1 MPHEENKWGLSIIH
15 NCLPS
20 AAAAAAG
27 GTLVPYMLDEDKNW
41 GLSMDSL
48 KAAVKQARS
57 EGKAVRGLV
66 FINPGG
72 CSAQIACS
80 AHAIVSGFELHD
92 AARFSGPGCDVGM
105 LKVAAESVP

>member
-1 MPHEENKWGLSIIH
+1 VLI
-15 NCLPS
+15 LLLLLLF
-20 AAAAAAG
+20 AG

-48 KAAVKQARS
+48 KAAVKKARS

-72 CSAQIACS
+72 
-80 AHAIVSGFELHD
+80 HRPTL
-92 AARFSGPGCDVGM
+92 
-105 LKVAAESVP
+105 